1 MCAYLQVTFQNSLG
15 LGMHRSDRMPAISQG
30 LFIDVPHRCDQA
42 LYGLRL
48 VWFQTFHR
56 WAKPNGS
63 FELDAC
69 DFQSVFHVSLSMVS
83 KLSDDYNLSQSSY
96 GATGH
101 RRRSFGRLLPQLG
114 HVLGGKL
121 RSFAAEAR
129 GDVVG
134 HGRNLGI
141 GVGVAERRHRDGIL
155 WRMSLGPG
163 NHDLRDVRCTGIVD
177 CPGAG

>member
-1 MCAYLQVTFQNSLG
+1 MVFASSGSRRSTDGLNRMGASSWTPAIFNPCFMLASRWFQNCPTITIFLK
-15 LGMHRSDRMPAISQG
+15 
-30 LFIDVPHRCDQA
+30 VPTA
-42 LYGLRL
+42 RL
-48 VWFQTFHR
+48 
-56 WAKPNGS
+56 
-63 FELDAC
+63 
-69 DFQSVFHVSLSMVS
+69 
-83 KLSDDYNLSQSSY
+83 
-96 GATGH
+96 AT

-177 CPGAG
+177 CPGAGQCGERRDRAFTGPVMATG